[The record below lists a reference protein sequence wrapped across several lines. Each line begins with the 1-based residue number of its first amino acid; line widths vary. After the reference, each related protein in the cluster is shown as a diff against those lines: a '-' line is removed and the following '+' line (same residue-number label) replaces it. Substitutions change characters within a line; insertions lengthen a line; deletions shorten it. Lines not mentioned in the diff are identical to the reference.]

1 MLGTNPYAK
10 YKEMQV
16 TTASPGQLLLMLY
29 DGAIRFCREAE
40 AALTEGQLEESHRL
54 LLRAQDVVTELR
66 STLNLEAGPV
76 AQNLDSLYE
85 YMQRQLIE
93 ANIKKAAQPAQEVA
107 ELLAGLREAWEQA
120 VHATGQGGR

>member
-1 MLGTNPYAK
+1 MLGANPYAK

-29 DGAIRFCREAE
+29 DGGIRFCREAE
-40 AALTEGQLEESHRL
+40 VALTAGRLEEGHRL

-76 AQNLDSLYE
+76 AHNLDSLYE

-93 ANIKKAAQPAQEVA
+93 ANIRKAAQPVQEVA
-107 ELLAGLREAWEQA
+107 ELLAGLREA
-120 VHATGQGGR
+120 